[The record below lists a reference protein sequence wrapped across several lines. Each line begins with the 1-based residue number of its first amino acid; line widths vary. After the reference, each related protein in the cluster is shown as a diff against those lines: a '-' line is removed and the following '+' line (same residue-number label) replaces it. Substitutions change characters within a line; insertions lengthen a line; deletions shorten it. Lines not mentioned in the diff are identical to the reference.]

1 VNRKR
6 ESVSPLNGFF
16 LFLNHV
22 CQLLEDGAQLNNCGL
37 NVLHGVCPALDVR
50 ILQRRESVHEQQ
62 ELLRV
67 TGTRG
72 NLMCPLS
79 RGLRT
84 FAFLPQTQNLKQ
96 QRSRREQF
104 SRAPVSALP
113 LAPNHLGKSQASQGA
128 LRGKA

>member
-1 VNRKR
+1 MRAPEGSGKGKGN
-6 ESVSPLNGFF
+6 SVMGS
-16 LFLNHV
+16 
-22 CQLLEDGAQLNNCGL
+22 
-37 NVLHGVCPALDVR
+37 
-50 ILQRRESVHEQQ
+50 
-62 ELLRV
+62 
-67 TGTRG
+67 RG

-128 LRGKA
+128 LRVRPSDSGSEGVSLRQGLGRRAEGQGSC

>member
-1 VNRKR
+1 MRAPEGSGKGKGNR
-6 ESVSPLNGFF
+6 VM
-16 LFLNHV
+16 
-22 CQLLEDGAQLNNCGL
+22 
-37 NVLHGVCPALDVR
+37 
-50 ILQRRESVHEQQ
+50 
-62 ELLRV
+62 
-67 TGTRG
+67 GTRG

-104 SRAPVSALP
+104 SRAPVSVLP